1 MSTVSI
7 TVGTADIRAALASV
21 VVHAG
26 DDEHLPVL
34 TRVRLII
41 DPVNVTVVATDRFSV
56 GLAIASVWKYVD
68 PHIETLDLLPEDVT
82 KVLSIFKSGK
92 ETASSEAPEYQLRIE
107 ADDEFV
113 TVTDCSGFVEGRAL
127 KIPRIAVDEQF
138 LDIPKLMSRS
148 HHAPPVLLE
157 DMAVNGSLLARFKV
171 AATAYQKPLR
181 IESHV
186 GFKSLLIRAG
196 DSFLGMLMP
205 LNISE
210 EDDIRHREWSV
221 AWSARL
227 PDPNTPSIK
236 EAGE

>member
-1 MSTVSI
+1 MSTTSI
-7 TVGTADIRAALASV
+7 TVGTADMRAGLGSV

-26 DDEHLPVL
+26 SDEHLPVL

-41 DPVNVTVVATDRFSV
+41 DPVNLTVVATDRFSM
-56 GLAIASVWKYVD
+56 GLAIISVWEQDD
-68 PHIETLDLLPEDVT
+68 PHLEIIDLLPEDVA
-82 KVLSIFKSGK
+82 KMLSIFKAGK
-92 ETASSEAPEYQLRIE
+92 ETASSEAPEYQCRIE
-107 ADDEFV
+107 ADAEFV

-127 KIPRIAVDEQF
+127 KIPRLPTDEQYI
-138 LDIPKLMSRS
+138 DVPQLMSRS

-171 AATAYQKPLR
+171 AAAAYQKPLL

-186 GFKSLLIRAG
+186 GFRSLLIRAG

-210 EDDIRHREWSV
+210 DDDVRHREWAV
-221 AWSARL
+221 AWSSRL
-227 PDPNTPSIK
+227 PDPNYATSRSR
-236 EAGE
+236 